1 VEARKPFHGEFKLFI
16 SDDAGETW
24 TALPDGPGGP
34 FYFVPTQPP
43 SLYTSCHFNGLM
55 YLCRSWDGGHTWEVV
70 NEVQQ
75 EITTLSGG
83 SDGERIIIYVGT
95 AGGNVSTVPEGQ
107 VQLATPSGA
116 IPGRGSLLGSGV
128 YRMTMAPLGSHQ
140 VYLPLVLKG
149 STP

>member
-1 VEARKPFHGEFKLFI
+1 
-16 SDDAGETW
+16 
-24 TALPDGPGGP
+24 
-34 FYFVPTQPP
+34 VPTQPP

-55 YLCRSWDGGHTWEVV
+55 YLCRSWDGGHNWEVV

-140 VYLPLVLKG
+140 VYLPLVLKS